1 MGEPTIYKPSI
12 YKGAG
17 IYNNGAGGG
26 GGGDETVEIGGKV
39 YPVVTIDGKKW
50 LGEHLALMIDDA
62 AINPGSVSTSVKQIW
77 YNSLAAEF
85 GYGYLYNYRSV
96 SYIEQ
101 NKAQLIPGWRVP
113 TSAELQSLI
122 NFAGGSNGFIN
133 TFLNKGWRTQ
143 STDEYK
149 FNLLPSGYGTS
160 GIYDLSITPNS
171 GSGTIMSITN
181 DGSDYHLRYSPSSAS
196 VTANAAGGRSVRLI
210 KDE

>member
-1 MGEPTIYKPSI
+1 MDYNKQTVYKASGV
-12 YKGAG
+12 YKE
-17 IYNNGAGGG
+17 AGGG
-26 GGGDETVEIGGKV
+26 GGETVEIGGKV
-39 YPVVTIDGKKW
+39 YPVVTIGSQKW
-50 LGEHLALMIDDA
+50 LGEHLSLMIDDVQ
-62 AINPGSVSTSVKQIW
+62 INPGSVSTSVKQIW
-77 YNSLAAEF
+77 YNPLAVEF

-113 TSAELQSLI
+113 TSAELQNLI

-133 TFLNKGWRTQ
+133 TFYNKNWHAQ

-160 GIYDLSITPNS
+160 FINDLSIIPEQ

-181 DGSDYHLRYSPSSAS
+181 DGSDYHLRYNTSSAT
-196 VTANAAGGRSVRLI
+196 VTANAAGGRSLRLI